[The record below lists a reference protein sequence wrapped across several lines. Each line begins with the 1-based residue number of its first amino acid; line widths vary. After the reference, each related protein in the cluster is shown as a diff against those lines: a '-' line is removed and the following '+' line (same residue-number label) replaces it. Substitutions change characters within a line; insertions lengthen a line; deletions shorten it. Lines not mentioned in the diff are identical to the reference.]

1 MDTVIID
8 GELVM
13 SSGRVLTISEA
24 AVREKVAAYQQ
35 RIAAANLEPRK

>member
-1 MDTVIID
+1 MTA
-8 GELVM
+8 
-13 SSGRVLTISEA
+13 GRVLTMSEI